1 MDRVYLRVHLPEGRQ
16 VVVQDPERVTIVQE
30 VRGDGVLGA
39 PDATLL
45 SDEVRRTVTL
55 VEVMAGGE
63 TAPSVL
69 TTFASWREWQE
80 YGAGTARAMYRVPM
94 WLLAWLTRL
103 ARDASPGSGDVAT
116 TRQQIVGALLLAG
129 LREGWGAEPLAMQL
143 GLRDERTLVVW
154 NYRYAEGQAGLV
166 QEKMAGDLYRDLSP
180 AEVAAAL
187 PQVLTA
193 TLLAGTPPVVLSRF
207 SGTDWHAQASRTRSD
222 APWLPRWLLWGIDQ
236 RRKDERRSRQAF
248 IERWLVR
255 GVTAHLRQQQLDP
268 VVEEPDHAR

>member
-80 YGAGTARAMYRVPM
+80 YGAGTARAM
-94 WLLAWLTRL
+94 
-103 ARDASPGSGDVAT
+103 
-116 TRQQIVGALLLAG
+116 
-129 LREGWGAEPLAMQL
+129 
-143 GLRDERTLVVW
+143 
-154 NYRYAEGQAGLV
+154 
-166 QEKMAGDLYRDLSP
+166 
-180 AEVAAAL
+180 
-187 PQVLTA
+187 
-193 TLLAGTPPVVLSRF
+193 
-207 SGTDWHAQASRTRSD
+207 
-222 APWLPRWLLWGIDQ
+222 
-236 RRKDERRSRQAF
+236 
-248 IERWLVR
+248 
-255 GVTAHLRQQQLDP
+255 
-268 VVEEPDHAR
+268 